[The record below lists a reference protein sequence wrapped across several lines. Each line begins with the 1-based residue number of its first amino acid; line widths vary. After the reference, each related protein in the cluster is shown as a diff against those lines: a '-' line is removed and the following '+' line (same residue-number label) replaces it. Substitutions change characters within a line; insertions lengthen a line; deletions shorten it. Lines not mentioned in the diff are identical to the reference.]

1 MIRLV
6 KIAVAYLVG
15 YGVGFVG
22 LLALLAV
29 VGILTACTLI

>member
-1 MIRLV
+1 MIKLV
-6 KIAVAYLVG
+6 KIAVAYVVG
-15 YGVGFVG
+15 YGIAFVG